1 VLRRWRIKRTHSG
14 TYRFG
19 LADEERAVLRQL
31 LPQLRELVLTPPEA
45 ADERVR
51 RLFPTAYPEDPEKD
65 AEYQR
70 LMRDEL
76 VQSRVAAIDRVEA
89 SLDSTELTEAE
100 LIGWIQSV
108 NAVRLV
114 LGTMLDVSEDEQ
126 IEDVASRLTADDPA
140 LHDYALYGYL
150 SALLDEMV
158 TVLGD

>member
-1 VLRRWRIKRTHSG
+1 VLRRWRLRRTHAG

-19 LADEERAVLRQL
+19 LADEERAILRQL
-31 LPQLRELVLTPPEA
+31 LPQLRELV
-45 ADERVR
+45 
-51 RLFPTAYPEDPEKD
+51 
-65 AEYQR
+65 
-70 LMRDEL
+70 
-76 VQSRVAAIDRVEA
+76 QSRVEAIDRVEA
-89 SLDSTELTEAE
+89 SLDSTELTEEE

-126 IEDVASRLTADDPA
+126 IEDVTRRFSPDDPA

-158 TVLGD
+158 SVLGE

>member
-1 VLRRWRIKRTHSG
+1 VLRRWRIKRTHAG

-31 LPQLRELVLTPPEA
+31 LPQLRELVLSPPEA
-45 ADERVR
+45 TDDRIR
-51 RLFPTAYPEDPEKD
+51 RLFPTAYADDPEKD

-89 SLDSTELTEAE
+89 SLDSTELSEDE

-114 LGTMLDVSEDEQ
+114 LGTMLDVHHKGRAVVSNGSREKAEL
-126 IEDVASRLTADDPA
+126 DVFRLHEHGLWATMQRDGSDS
-140 LHDYALYGYL
+140 GN
-150 SALLDEMV
+150 
-158 TVLGD
+158 

>member
-1 VLRRWRIKRTHSG
+1 MLRRWRLKRTHAG

-19 LADEERAVLRQL
+19 LADEERAILRQL
-31 LPQLRELVLTPPEA
+31 LPQLRELVLSPPEA
-45 ADERVR
+45 TDDRIR
-51 RLFPTAYPEDPEKD
+51 RLFPTAYADDPEKD

-76 VQSRVAAIDRVEA
+76 VQSRVEAIDRVEA
-89 SLDSTELTEAE
+89 SLDSTELTEEE

-126 IEDVASRLTADDPA
+126 VEDVARRFSPDDPA

-158 TVLGD
+158 SVLGE